1 MSQLTFRSVI
11 SICRSASSVRL
22 QPVAGAAYAKCPL
35 GLLSA
40 LGIRVVAIPL
50 CSARPRSPRS
60 TTHTLSA
67 LPARIGPIP
76 LILWAGSGTTLRS
89 VAFKCRQ

>member
-1 MSQLTFRSVI
+1 MGQSTFRSVI

-22 QPVAGAAYAKCPL
+22 RPVVGAAYAKFPL

-40 LGIRVVAIPL
+40 LGIRVVAIQL
-50 CSARPRSPRS
+50 CSERPRNLRS
-60 TTHTLSA
+60 TTHTFSA
-67 LPARIGPIP
+67 LPACIGPIP
-76 LILWAGSGTTLRS
+76 PTLWAGSGTTLRS

>member
-1 MSQLTFRSVI
+1 MSQATLRSVI

-22 QPVAGAAYAKCPL
+22 RHVVGSAYAKFPL

-67 LPARIGPIP
+67 LPARIEP
-76 LILWAGSGTTLRS
+76 LPFILWAGSGTTLRS

>member
-1 MSQLTFRSVI
+1 MSQATFRSAV

-22 QPVAGAAYAKCPL
+22 RPVVGAAYAQFPI

-40 LGIRVVAIPL
+40 LGIHVVAIPL

-76 LILWAGSGTTLRS
+76 LILCTGPGTTRS

>member
-1 MSQLTFRSVI
+1 MSRSTFRSVI

-22 QPVAGAAYAKCPL
+22 RPVVGAAYAKFPL

-40 LGIRVVAIPL
+40 LGIRVVTIQL
-50 CSARPRSPRS
+50 CSERSRTLRS

-67 LPARIGPIP
+67 LPAWIGPIP
-76 LILWAGSGTTLRS
+76 LALWAGSGTILRS
-89 VAFKCRQ
+89 VALKCRQ